1 MIYDGVKLLQKPRQG
16 GCNDTGGTLWDDE
29 LNAMASGADGR
40 IILAGRTYGSWG
52 QTNLGE
58 GDFVGL
64 MLDTTALVTGAPT
77 SAPSSTF
84 DTGGETSE
92 ENKNAPY

>member
-1 MIYDGVKLLQKPRQG
+1 MENFCGVPKSPQG
-16 GCNDTGGTLWDDE
+16 GSNDTGRTLWDDE

-40 IILAGRTYGSWG
+40 IILAGKTYGSWG
-52 QTNLGE
+52 QTNVGE

-64 MLDTTALVTGAPT
+64 MLDPNVTATGAPT

-92 ENKNAPY
+92 KNKNSPY